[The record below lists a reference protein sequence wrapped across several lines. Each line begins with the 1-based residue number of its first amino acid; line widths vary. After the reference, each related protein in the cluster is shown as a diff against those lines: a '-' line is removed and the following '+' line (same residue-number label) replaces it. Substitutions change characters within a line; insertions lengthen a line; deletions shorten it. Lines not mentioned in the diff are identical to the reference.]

1 MKKYALL
8 INIFLIFIVLNDCQS
23 QTLKTR
29 IVVSNL
35 DTPWEILWGPD
46 NFIWMT
52 ERGGK
57 ISRVNPETGGIQ
69 QIGQIEEVYET
80 GESGLMGLALHPN
93 FQSNSYV
100 YVAYSYRV
108 SGVIKNKVVRY
119 DYNNDNLSNPKTL
132 VENIDGSS
140 IHNGSRLSFGP
151 DGMLYATFG
160 DASQSSNAQNLGSLN
175 GKILRMTDNGEIPA
189 DNPIQNSYIWSF
201 GHRNPQGLVFIGDG
215 LYSSEHGPS
224 IDDEI
229 NIIQKGRNYGWPDVN
244 GFCDTQNEQTF
255 CQQNNVAEPIK
266 AWTPTIAPAGLD
278 FYNNGPI
285 AEWNNSL
292 LLVSLK
298 AARLTQLQLNQ
309 ERTQVIKEKQFFVDA
324 YGRLRDLCIS
334 PDGRVFIST
343 SNRDGRGNPSQDDDK
358 IIEISANSSSIK
370 EGINDNSIQIHQNLI
385 NQNLIEITSSY
396 PNFYIE
402 IFDLLGNLYFFN
414 NNINGTPYILDLS
427 KIITSSNKQILFI
440 RVNNNMSS
448 LVSKII
454 N

>member
-8 INIFLIFIVLNDCQS
+8 INIFLVFIVLNDCQS
-23 QTLKTR
+23 QSLHTR
-29 IVVSNL
+29 IVASNL
-35 DTPWEILWGPD
+35 DTPWEILWGSD

-57 ISRVNPETGGIQ
+57 ISRVNSETGDIQ

-80 GESGLMGLALHPN
+80 GESGLMGLALNPN
-93 FQSNSYV
+93 FPTKPYIYV
-100 YVAYSYRV
+100 SYSYRV
-108 SGVIKNKVVRY
+108 SGNIKNKIVRY
-119 DYNNDNLSNPKTL
+119 EYDNNNISNPITL
-132 VENIDGSS
+132 IENINGSS
-140 IHNGSRLSFGP
+140 IHNGSRLAFGS

-160 DASQSSNAQNLGSLN
+160 DASNSSSAQDLQSLN
-175 GKILRMTDNGEIPA
+175 GKILRLTEDGTIPL
-189 DNPIQNSYIWSF
+189 DNPFPDSYIWSF

-229 NIIQKGRNYGWPDVN
+229 NIIQKGRNFGWPEVN
-244 GFCDTQNEQTF
+244 GFCDTQNELTF
-255 CQQNNVAEPIK
+255 CQQNNVVEPIK

-278 FYNNGPI
+278 FYDNGPI

-298 AARLTQLQLNQ
+298 AARLTQLQLNT

-334 PDGRVFIST
+334 PDGRVFIAT
-343 SNRDGRGNPSQDDDK
+343 SNRDGRGNPTQDDDK
-358 IIEISANSSSIK
+358 IIEISANTSGIK
-370 EGINDNSIQIHQNLI
+370 DGINDNSIQIHQNSI
-385 NQNLIEITSSY
+385 NRNLVEITSAY
-396 PNFYIE
+396 PNFSIE
-402 IFDLLGNLYFFN
+402 IFDVLGNLYFFN
-414 NNINGTPYILDLS
+414 NNLAETYFMLDLS
-427 KIITSSNKQILFI
+427 KFILSSNKQILFI
-440 RVNNNMSS
+440 RINNSTNSF
-448 LVSKII
+448 VSKII